1 MGLLKIREAT
11 ADDAESISKLVSG
24 LHRYLNELG
33 DPTRFHFNASTYVRD
48 GFGEKPAFRALVAD
62 FDDHAAGYLLYH
74 FGYDTDY
81 SRRVVYVVDLYVD
94 EAYRGHG
101 IGKALMKQVSEVA
114 EREGATALCWG
125 VYERNELALRFYESL
140 GARYVKGIQFMSID
154 VEALSRES
162 T

>member
-1 MGLLKIREAT
+1 MNIREAT

-24 LHRYLNELG
+24 LQKYLNELG
-33 DPTRFHFNASTYVRD
+33 DPTRFHFNASTYLRD
-48 GFGEKPAFRALVAD
+48 GFGENPAFLALIAEIED
-62 FDDHAAGYLLYH
+62 KAAGYLLYH

-81 SRRVVYVVDLYVD
+81 GRRLLYVVDLYVD

-101 IGKALMKQVSEVA
+101 IGKALMKQACEVA
-114 EREGATALCWG
+114 QREGATVLVWG
-125 VYERNELALRFYESL
+125 VYERNELALRFYERL
-140 GARYVKGIQFMSID
+140 GARYIKGIHLMSID

>member
-1 MGLLKIREAT
+1 MMKIRPAT
-11 ADDAESISKLVSG
+11 ADDAESISRLVAG

-33 DPTRFHFNASTYVRD
+33 DPTHFHFNASTYLRD
-48 GFGEKPAFRALVAD
+48 GFGENPAFLALIAE
-62 FDDHAAGYLLYH
+62 FDDKAVGYLLYH

-101 IGKALMKQVSEVA
+101 IGKALMKEASDAAQ
-114 EREGATALCWG
+114 REGATALSWG

-140 GARYVKGIQFMSID
+140 GARYVKGIHIMSID
-154 VEALSRES
+154 VDAITDES

>member
-1 MGLLKIREAT
+1 MGLLEIREAT
-11 ADDAESISKLVSG
+11 ADDAESIAKLVAG

-33 DPTRFHFNASTYVRD
+33 DPTHFHFNASTYLRD
-48 GFGEKPAFRALVAD
+48 GFGVNPAFLALIAE
-62 FDDHAAGYLLYH
+62 FDDKAVGYLLYH

-101 IGKALMKQVSEVA
+101 IGKALMKEASDAAQ
-114 EREGATALCWG
+114 RQGATALCWG
-125 VYERNELALRFYESL
+125 VYERNEHALRFYESL
-140 GARYVKGIQFMSID
+140 GARYIKGIHLMSID
-154 VEALSRES
+154 VDAITDES